1 MNHKTR
7 RIVTS
12 MLLMAVVVGRA
23 LPLHAADISKEQ
35 VLRSIEL
42 AQKFLLNNQ
51 QEDGS
56 WAGKESRYPTGVTSL
71 ALLALINSGMTADNE
86 KIQRGLKYLR
96 SIKEPD
102 PAMTYEISL
111 MISALAAAKDGNRD
125 QARLVILAQRLES
138 SQLQTGDNAGS
149 WDYGILGNNGDRSN
163 GQYAI
168 LGLRDAAYAGV
179 PIEDVTWERAR
190 DHWIKS
196 QNVDGGWGYSGVH
209 NQASS
214 GSMTVAG
221 IATLV
226 IIDSLLRDKDEVNAD
241 GTPKCCGAQPSHQ
254 EAIDSGVEWMA
265 NHFSVGHNPGNPY
278 WHLYYLYGLE
288 RAGRL
293 SGERFFGDHDWYR
306 EGVRYLVEQQSQREG
321 SWYKDGNTFDNDP
334 IVATSFALLF
344 VSKGLAP
351 VLINKLEYGT
361 PDPIQGRRMASTS
374 WNKHTRDIRNLVE
387 HISGLPKWPKLL
399 TFQYV
404 HLENVKRQGG
414 VLNLLQSPMLYI
426 SGDVRPEFTDED
438 AALFKEYLSQGG
450 FVFAVR
456 NCQGAGFDAG
466 MHELVKKMFPGGEA
480 QLKKLAPD
488 HPIYRSEYLL
498 EAESVEL
505 WGVDLGCRT
514 AFVYSPEDISCL
526 WDKWLP
532 HDPANRSVQ
541 LKSMITKASR
551 IGVNVVAYAT
561 GREPPTK
568 PLEDPTLP
576 PTNRNDQIERGLLQI
591 AKLRHTGGWDAAP
604 QALHNLL
611 MALNQVAGMSAS
623 TTARSL
629 PATDPNLFR
638 YPLLYMHGQN
648 HFNLSQKERDQ
659 LKTHLSRGGV
669 LFADACCGAKPFD
682 QSFRKLAKQMYPEAE
697 FKRIPAD
704 HELFTTAA
712 GGYDI
717 REVRRRIP
725 ETNRKDVALNTV
737 VNRGEPFLEGIEV
750 EGRLVII
757 YSKYDISCA
766 LEKQASLECAGY
778 VPEDALKIAVN
789 IVLYA
794 MLQDLN

>member
-1 MNHKTR
+1 
-7 RIVTS
+7 